1 MLLFFLLQTFDL
13 ATMNHDDVDFTA
25 SVELEP
31 YLGSSTGM
39 SKDLECQTR
48 WCYGVVLWFET
59 GFTSRFC
66 KEMPVVLSTSPHTP
80 KTHWSQTILT
90 FPEPI
95 AMASGK
101 LSDDRLAAVGT
112 DACPAM
118 KIHLRIS
125 IARAV
130 EHRSIDISLETAGIG
145 SDGSKRKWPVQI
157 FNLC

>member
-1 MLLFFLLQTFDL
+1 VLKCNFFLWLQTFDL
-13 ATMNHDDVDFTA
+13 ATMKPDEVDFTA
-25 SVELEP
+25 SAVLESLSNDP
-31 YLGSSTGM
+31 
-39 SKDLECQTR
+39 ECRTT

-66 KEMPVVLSTSPHTP
+66 KEMPVVLSTSPSTP

-90 FPEPI
+90 FQEPI
-95 AMASGK
+95 AMASAKPSG
-101 LSDDRLAAVGT
+101 DRFAAVGT
-112 DACPAM
+112 DACPAT

-145 SDGSKRKWPVQI
+145 PDGRKRKWPAQL
-157 FNLC
+157 FTL

>member
-66 KEMPVVLSTSPHTP
+66 KDMPVVLSTGADPGIQS
-80 KTHWSQTILT
+80 
-90 FPEPI
+90 
-95 AMASGK
+95 
-101 LSDDRLAAVGT
+101 RVGT
-112 DACPAM
+112 
-118 KIHLRIS
+118 
-125 IARAV
+125 
-130 EHRSIDISLETAGIG
+130 
-145 SDGSKRKWPVQI
+145 
-157 FNLC
+157 F